1 MKKRTSLRVASAS
14 ALGLAVLITSDISV
28 AQRQIEEVIVTAR
41 KRQESIQDVP
51 ISITALSG
59 AEIQEAGLLR
69 LQDISSLVPNMT
81 YLEANSNKFTNVT
94 LRGISSGGGLG
105 NDPAIGVYIDDIY
118 IGRDSGFNSDLLD
131 IERIEVLKGPQG
143 TLFGR
148 NTTVGAINITTKRP
162 SEELEGQLLLDMGNY
177 DYRRI
182 GGLISGPL
190 SDNVSAKLSVVD
202 TERDGFLDN
211 SFGGTANTVDYTM
224 ARGQLLWEASDRLE
238 FMVTA
243 SYREDSGDGN
253 NYVTQ
258 NQGEAVTFSRDV
270 SIPDIGFEDVEDTML
285 ALHATYEF
293 DGMLLTSIT
302 GRQELEESYVNDQ
315 DWSPLDDLT
324 GVDSRDMEA
333 WSQELRLES
342 TGDNRLDWIV
352 GLYYYQQD
360 FDVST
365 QSLSGFDT
373 IYAFFGLTDLIGSGV
388 PPSSISPGIPDG
400 VDISA
405 VSTIETESYAAFAN
419 ATYDFSDQWS
429 ITAGIR
435 YSTDDRDLDYE
446 QDATPL
452 AAAAGFFPF
461 TLQDEQ
467 DDDEWT
473 PSVSLNW
480 TPDEDKLVYASYSRG
495 YKAGGFNNSISTT
508 ASLVSFDA
516 ETLDNYELGFKSTW
530 MDSTLRVN
538 MALFY
543 MEYNDKQESRFISG
557 VGFQQD
563 NAGKATSEGFEM
575 DFEWI
580 PADRWRLFGGVGY
593 AKAEY
598 DDYVLDANTD
608 FSGNTL
614 SRAPEWTANIGF
626 TTDWNFTNAL
636 AGDLRVDYTW
646 QDDFFLQP
654 NNDPFFTADSQG
666 ILNARLGLSTAS
678 GNWRAALWGRNLTDE
693 DNINNFFGAS
703 SFVFPLYHYALIA
716 PRTYGAE
723 LVYNF

>member
-1 MKKRTSLRVASAS
+1 MKSSTRFKGGSVPLLGVVALLAADVSL
-14 ALGLAVLITSDISV
+14 
-28 AQRQIEEVIVTAR
+28 AQRQIEEVVVTAR

-51 ISITALSG
+51 ISITALTGS
-59 AEIQEAGLLR
+59 EIQEAGLLR
-69 LQDISSLVPNMT
+69 LQDISTLVPNMT

-105 NDPAIGVYIDDIY
+105 NDPAIGVYIDDMY
-118 IGRDSGFNSDLLD
+118 IGRDSGFNGDLLD

-148 NTTVGAINITTKRP
+148 NTTVGAINITTRRP
-162 SEELEGQLLLDMGNY
+162 SEELEGQVLVDAGNY

-182 GGLISGPL
+182 GGLVSGPL
-190 SDNVSAKLSVVD
+190 TDSVSAKLSVVD

-211 SFGGTANTVDYTM
+211 SFGGTANTVDYTL
-224 ARGQLLWEASDRLE
+224 ARGQVLWQASDRLE

-243 SYREDSGDGN
+243 SYREDSADGG

-258 NQGEAVTFSRDV
+258 FQGEDPTFSRDV
-270 SIPDIGFEDVEDTML
+270 SIPDIGFEDVEDTL
-285 ALHATYEF
+285 ISLHATYEF
-293 DGMLLTSIT
+293 DSMRFTSIT
-302 GRQELEESYVNDQ
+302 GRQELEEAYQADQ
-315 DWSPLDDLT
+315 DWTPLDDLT
-324 GVDSRDMEA
+324 GIDSRDMEA
-333 WSQELRLES
+333 WSQEFRLES

-352 GLYYYQQD
+352 GFYYYQQD

-373 IYAFFGLTDLIGSGV
+373 IYAFFGLNDLIGSGQ
-388 PPSSISPGIPDG
+388 PPSSISPSFPDG
-400 VDISA
+400 VDIRA
-405 VSTIETESYAAFAN
+405 ISTIETESYSAFAN
-419 ATYDFSDQWS
+419 VDFEITDQLS
-429 ITAGIR
+429 LTAGIR

-446 QDATPL
+446 QRADPF
-452 AAAAGFFPF
+452 AAVAGFFPF
-461 TLQDEQ
+461 TTQDEQ

-473 PSVSLNW
+473 PLISLNW
-480 TPDEDKLVYASYSRG
+480 QPDEDKLVYASYSRG
-495 YKAGGFNNSISTT
+495 YKAGGFNNSISSA
-508 ASLVSFDA
+508 ASLISFSA

-530 MDSTLRVN
+530 MDSSLRLN

-543 MEYNDKQESRFISG
+543 MEYNDKQESRFITG

-580 PADRWRLFGGVGY
+580 PAERWRVFGGVGY

-598 DDYVLDANTD
+598 DDYVLNDTTD
-608 FSGNTL
+608 FSGNAL
-614 SRAPEWTANIGF
+614 SRAPEWTANVGF

-636 AGDLRVDYTW
+636 MGDLRVDYTW
-646 QDDFFLQP
+646 QDEFFLQP

-666 ILNARLGLSTAS
+666 ILNARLGLSTS
-678 GNWRAALWGRNLTDE
+678 NQQWRAAIWGRNLTDE

-703 SFVFPLYHYALIA
+703 SFAFPLYHYALIA
-716 PRTYGAE
+716 PRTYGVE
-723 LVYNF
+723 LTYTF